1 MEIFGIVFKSQKQA
15 HLLLIRYKML
25 LWGGVGVIAILSVIV
40 GLSVSK
46 GVITSE
52 EYEIS
57 VDPFKDEQDLFVMA
71 RVIIHNIGK
80 KPLTNVRANFGGG
93 DIQELGTLTPGQK
106 IIISP
111 PPDNEMEFVMVTAD
125 EGIFVN
131 KAYRT
136 PTKMPGMM
144 GS

>member
-1 MEIFGIVFKSQKQA
+1 MVA
-15 HLLLIRYKML
+15 YKIL
-25 LWGGVGVIAILSVIV
+25 LWGGVVVIGILGIVI
-40 GLSVSK
+40 GLSISK

-52 EYEIS
+52 EYDIS

-71 RVIIHNIGK
+71 RVTIHNIGN

-106 IIISP
+106 IIVSP
-111 PPDNEMEFVMVTAD
+111 PPENPMEFVMVTAD
-125 EGIFVN
+125 EGILVN

>member
-1 MEIFGIVFKSQKQA
+1 MVA
-15 HLLLIRYKML
+15 YKIL
-25 LWGGVGVIAILSVIV
+25 FWGGVGVIAILSIVV

-46 GVITSE
+46 GIITSE

-57 VDPFKDEQDLFVMA
+57 VDPFKDKQSLFVMA
-71 RVIIHNIGK
+71 RVTIQNVGSQ
-80 KPLTNVRANFGGG
+80 PLTNVRANFGGG

-106 IIISP
+106 IIVSP
-111 PPDNEMEFVMVTAD
+111 PPENEMEFVMVTSN
-125 EGIFVN
+125 EGILVS

-136 PTKMPGMM
+136 PLKMPGMM